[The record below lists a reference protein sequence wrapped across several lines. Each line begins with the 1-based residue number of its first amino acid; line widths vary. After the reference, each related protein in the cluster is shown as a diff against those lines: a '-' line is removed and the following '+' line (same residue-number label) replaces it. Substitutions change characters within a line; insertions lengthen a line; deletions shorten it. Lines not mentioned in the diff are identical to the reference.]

1 MLDFWYSERCTRE
14 MKLGA
19 CVVTCL
25 IIYVCSS
32 YERLSTTL
40 TVLSL
45 ATGAGLHFIRILKN
59 KLTANHPYAQGFHL
73 LFFVLPIICMLYI
86 ICNLPDKHIL
96 LSAVQALG
104 FTLLGIFVTSIYA
117 NRAKRFD

>member
-1 MLDFWYSERCTRE
+1 MLDFWYSDRCSRE

-25 IIYVCSS
+25 IIYACSS
-32 YERLSTTL
+32 FERLTTTL
-40 TVLSL
+40 TLFCL

-59 KLTANHPYAQGFHL
+59 KLTANHPYAEGFHI
-73 LFFVLPIICMLYI
+73 LFFVLPIICMLAVI
-86 ICNLPDKHIL
+86 TNLPDNHKL

-104 FTLLGIFVTSIYA
+104 FGLLGIFVTSIYA